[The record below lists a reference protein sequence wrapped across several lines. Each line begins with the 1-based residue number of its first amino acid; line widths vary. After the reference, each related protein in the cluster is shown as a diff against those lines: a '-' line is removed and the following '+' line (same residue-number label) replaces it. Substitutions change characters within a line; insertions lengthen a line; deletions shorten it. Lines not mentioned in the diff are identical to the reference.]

1 MYEAAPQSVFTP
13 ISSSAEYI
21 GSHVVFNAVP
31 PTHELPLGCDV
42 DATQQGEALLGH
54 FLGYDSGTDGGN
66 DLRFTSKSG
75 LGSQAANQRAK
86 IASESGGYSS
96 SGASNY
102 IRCFSLLHSH
112 IGDTGLKMNPV
123 TDAILQMATIESGPR
138 FPISELNLG
147 FCSLTEESA
156 STVIS
161 LISALPHLQKVTLVG
176 NMFGNVINVLDN
188 DALLGDF
195 NASLQ
200 VENELTTHND
210 PHDDDSTEDE
220 MVEGASPLA
229 DFMALLSEC
238 WSNHPHLAQVIVDP
252 WLYERFPTL
261 EAIRKQRV
269 PLLRKQAASSGRNKA
284 ALDGYAKALIDMHE
298 GGPQNNSMVDS
309 NMSFNRRASIRD
321 DEAEDFSAF
330 APSQRFQDIMNNVLR
345 NAASFLSK
353 PQSSGCTTEDSRID
367 PAVDLRH
374 VVSHLT
380 LVELQAREA
389 LGLEEAEEFQ
399 SMQSQYRSF
408 GLRKSIMGG
417 TSNRSAQQ
425 WWDDGSFTRNQTDGG
440 GGSQIGGD
448 RRDAARSTAFR
459 KRTNDFLTLE
469 SDMRHRH
476 EKRESDS
483 RKKIGNQ
490 MQAAMKAFFAEI

>member
-42 DATQQGEALLGH
+42 DATQQGDSLLGH
-54 FLGYDSGTDGGN
+54 FLGYDSGGDGGN

-86 IASESGGYSS
+86 AASEGGYSASS
-96 SGASNY
+96 SGAPNY

-161 LISALPHLQKVTLVG
+161 LISALPYLQKVTLVG

-200 VENELTTHND
+200 VENELTTTQND
-210 PHDDDSTEDE
+210 PNDDDSNEDE
-220 MVEGASPLA
+220 MAEGASPLA
-229 DFMALLSEC
+229 DFMALQQ
-238 WSNHPHLAQVIVDP
+238 AQSPADM
-252 WLYERFPTL
+252 ER
-261 EAIRKQRV
+261 EAARMKRERALVAENARLRQGRV
-269 PLLRKQAASSGRNKA
+269 A
-284 ALDGYAKALIDMHE
+284 
-298 GGPQNNSMVDS
+298 PQTFDNSQGS
-309 NMSFNRRASIRD
+309 
-321 DEAEDFSAF
+321 AEVTTN
-330 APSQRFQDIMNNVLR
+330 QDRL
-345 NAASFLSK
+345 
-353 PQSSGCTTEDSRID
+353 
-367 PAVDLRH
+367 
-374 VVSHLT
+374 
-380 LVELQAREA
+380 LQA
-389 LGLEEAEEFQ
+389 
-399 SMQSQYRSF
+399 YR
-408 GLRKSIMGG
+408 R
-417 TSNRSAQQ
+417 
-425 WWDDGSFTRNQTDGG
+425 
-440 GGSQIGGD
+440 GD
-448 RRDAARSTAFR
+448 RSTAAS
-459 KRTNDFLTLE
+459 E
-469 SDMRHRH
+469 AA
-476 EKRESDS
+476 
-483 RKKIGNQ
+483 KKVSFG
-490 MQAAMKAFFAEI
+490 A